1 MIKAVFRDGLIVFF
15 FLTVIIDVSF
25 AQLPEANSQFHL
37 INQTFNAK
45 QDQAEKRDSRKNEI

>member
-1 MIKAVFRDGLIVFF
+1 MIKAVFRDGHILF

-45 QDQAEKRDSRKNEI
+45 QDQAEKRDSRKNEF

>member
-1 MIKAVFRDGLIVFF
+1 MIKAILRDGPVGFF
-15 FLTVIIDVSF
+15 FLTVMIDVSF

-45 QDQAEKRDSRKNEI
+45 QD